1 MARALFYLEAL
12 VLVALAALFPLLA
25 ADLSSAVLAP
35 LGVALLVPVLAA
47 ASVRPLRDLKDAFSY
62 AFLGTRRPG
71 MAARAARILEE
82 FSGFAMVG
90 GVLGLLTSLVA
101 ALSMLGKA
109 VRASHW
115 VLLGS
120 FWIFYALLETAVA
133 ATLGAVT
140 ERLGLA
146 PANADVEGDAVA
158 SFIERYGLTPREWE
172 VAARIA
178 GGQSYKEVADGLFI
192 SIKTVKSHI
201 ASVYRKT
208 STGDKLSFVLLL
220 REESRS
226 KGLE

>member
-1 MARALFYLEAL
+1 MARALFFIEAL
-12 VLVALAALFPLLA
+12 VLVAVAALFPLFA

-35 LGVALLVPVLAA
+35 LGVAILVPVLAA
-47 ASVRPLRDLKDAFSY
+47 VSVRPLRDLKDAFAY

-90 GVLGLLTSLVA
+90 GLLGLLASLVA
-101 ALSMLGKA
+101 ALSMMGKA
-109 VRASHW
+109 VRLSHW

-120 FWIFYALLETAVA
+120 FWLFYGFLETMVA
-133 ATLGAVT
+133 AVLRAVV
-140 ERLGLA
+140 ERLGRP
-146 PANADVEGDAVA
+146 PANADVEGAAAAAFV
-158 SFIERYGLTPREWE
+158 ERYGLTPREWE

-178 GGQSYKEVADGLFI
+178 GGQSYKEAADGLFI

-208 STGDKLSFVLLL
+208 STGDKLSLVLLL
-220 REESRS
+220 REESGAGDR
-226 KGLE
+226 E

>member
-35 LGVALLVPVLAA
+35 LGVAILVPVLAA

-62 AFLGTRRPG
+62 AFLGTRKPG
-71 MAARAARILEE
+71 MAAQAARILEE

-101 ALSMLGKA
+101 ALSMMGKA
-109 VRASHW
+109 VRVSHW
-115 VLLGS
+115 VFLGS
-120 FWIFYALLETAVA
+120 FWILYALLETVVA
-133 ATLGAVT
+133 AVLKAVVG
-140 ERLGLA
+140 RLGRP
-146 PANADVEGDAVA
+146 PANEDIEGAAAAAFV
-158 SFIERYGLTPREWE
+158 ERYGLTPREWE

-178 GGQSYKEVADGLFI
+178 EGQSYKETADGLCI
-192 SIKTVKSHI
+192 SVKTVKSHI

-208 STGDKLSFVLLL
+208 STGDKLALVLLL
-220 REESRS
+220 REESGPAGR
-226 KGLE
+226 E